1 MTGDRTRP
9 DLRALL
15 AAKGFRTWISDG
27 WEPADDVVEVPP
39 GTAEAAAAHRGR
51 LSAELPG
58 QRIALAAGR
67 AVVRSN
73 DTFHGFRADSD
84 FVWLTGC
91 QREGA
96 ILVMTPAGDS
106 HHATLYV
113 PRPAEAHEPDF
124 VGDADTS
131 PLWVGSAAGPAA
143 YGDALGIECRPLEDL
158 PHGLRGRNPS
168 FLVGAGVDPALD
180 GYRFGHS
187 ERLRTVLAELRR
199 IKDDWEIGQLRD
211 AVDATALGFA
221 DVLAALPEAVRGG
234 GERWLQGTF
243 DRRARTEGT
252 GPGYTSIVAAG
263 PHAPILHWTRC
274 DGKVTEDSLL
284 LLDAGVEVDSLY
296 TADITRTFPVGG
308 EFTKAQRDVYDLVH
322 KAHVAALGEVRPGQ
336 DYGAFQATALRVL
349 AEGLHDWGLLPVS
362 VDEALSPDGQQHR
375 RYIVCGTGHFLGLDV
390 HDCAAAHPSA
400 YREGTLAEGM
410 ALAVEPGLYFH
421 AGDRT
426 VPPELRGLGVRI
438 EDDVVVTGSGY
449 DLLSGGFPSTA
460 DEITAW
466 VQAARG

>member
-15 AAKGFRTWISDG
+15 AARGFRNWIQDG
-27 WEPADDVVEVPP
+27 WEPVDDGVEVPP
-39 GTAEAAAAHRGR
+39 GTAEAAAAHRDR

-67 AVVRSN
+67 PIVRSN
-73 DTFHGFRADSD
+73 DTFHGFRPDSD

-96 ILVMTPAGDS
+96 ILVLNPAGEG

-113 PRPAEAHEPDF
+113 PRPAESHEPDF

-143 YGDALGIECRPLEDL
+143 YGKALGIECRPLEDL
-158 PHGLRGRNPS
+158 PHGLRGRMPGV
-168 FLVGAGVDPALD
+168 LTGAGIDPSLD
-180 GYRFGHS
+180 AFGHGHS

-199 IKDDWEIGQLRD
+199 VKDGWEIGQLRD

-221 DVLAALPEAVRGG
+221 DVLAALPEAIRGG

-243 DRRARTEGT
+243 DRRARTEGA

-274 DGKVTEDSLL
+274 DGRVTEDSLL
-284 LLDAGVEVDSLY
+284 LLDAGVEMDSLY

-322 KAHVAALGEVRPGQ
+322 KAHVAALAEVRPGRA
-336 DYGAFQATALRVL
+336 YGDFQATALKVL

-362 VDEALSPDGQQHR
+362 VDEALSADGQQHR

-421 AGDRT
+421 AVDRT

-438 EDDVVVTGSGY
+438 EDDVVVTGSGH

-466 VQAARG
+466 VRAARG

>member
-15 AAKGFRTWISDG
+15 DAKGFRNWIRDG
-27 WEPADDVVEVPP
+27 WEPAADVVEVPA

-51 LSAELPG
+51 LSAALPG
-58 QRIALAAGR
+58 HRIALAAGR

-96 ILVMTPAGDS
+96 ILVLTPAGDG

-113 PRPAEAHEPDF
+113 PRPAEPDETDF
-124 VGDADTS
+124 IGDADTS
-131 PLWVGSAAGPAA
+131 PLWVGSAATPAA
-143 YGDALGIECRPLEDL
+143 YAEALGLECRPLEDL
-158 PHGLRGRNPS
+158 PRGLRGRHPQV
-168 FLVGAGVDPALD
+168 LVAAGVDPVLD
-180 GYRFGHS
+180 AYGQGHS

-199 IKDDWEIGQLRD
+199 LKDDWEVGQLRA
-211 AVDATALGFA
+211 AVDATARGFA

-263 PHAPILHWTRC
+263 RNAPVLHWTRC
-274 DGKVTEDSLL
+274 DGPVAEDSVV
-284 LLDAGVEVDSLY
+284 LLDAGVELDSLY
-296 TADITRTFPVGG
+296 TADITRTFPVSG
-308 EFTKAQRDVYDLVH
+308 EFTAAQRDVYDLVH
-322 KAHVAALGEVRPGQ
+322 TAHRAALAEVRAGN
-336 DYGAFQATALRVL
+336 DFGAFQTTALGVL
-349 AEGLHDWGLLPVS
+349 AKGLHDWGVLPVS

-390 HDCAAAHPSA
+390 HDCAAASPAA
-400 YREGTLAEGM
+400 YRAGPLAEGM

-438 EDDVVVTGSGY
+438 EDDVVVTATGY
-449 DLLSGGFPSTA
+449 ELLSSAFPSTA
-460 DEITAW
+460 EEVEAW
-466 VQAARG
+466 VRVA